1 MKSARYTLCL
11 ASLNPAQIIAAKS
24 ALGQRRRITH
34 VLLCGPYGKIF
45 GTEAQ
50 CRKYFTP
57 WSTLFPEIFEKAIE
71 STSYELEDY
80 NETRDLVLHLLKES
94 DFRTERSCIL
104 KELLEEDLE
113 KSPAKIQ
120 PSLLD
125 RALKVFGINR

>member
-80 NETRDLVLHLLKES
+80 NETRDLVLHLLHES
-94 DFRTERSCIL
+94 DLRSDRTSIL
-104 KELLEEDLE
+104 KELLSEDTPLSSTV
-113 KSPAKIQ
+113 KPQSFF
-120 PSLLD
+120 D
-125 RALKVFGINR
+125 RALKMLGIGR